1 GLIIIAVNLIGGIV
15 IGVMQK
21 VMSTSEAIDL
31 YSLLTI
37 GDGLVSQIPALFVS
51 ITAGFIVTRVS
62 SDDNADLG
70 SDIASQLIKE
80 PRALLI
86 SSGILFGFALV
97 PGFPAAVF
105 VPLAL
110 LTGVGATAMIR
121 RRKKVGTVQRAREM
135 PSLASVTASR
145 AQVPSFPD
153 FDDTSTLPK
162 QDPVTFALTVP
173 LIVDIASSVSRAMS
187 AEKLDAE

>member
-37 GDGLVSQIPALFVS
+37 GDGLVSQIPALFIS

-62 SDDNADLG
+62 SEDNTDLG

-80 PRALLI
+80 PRALMI
-86 SSGILFGFALV
+86 ASGILFGFALV
-97 PGFPAAVF
+97 PGFPAGVF
-105 VPLAL
+105 IPLSL
-110 LTGVGATAMIR
+110 LTGVGGFFMLR
-121 RRKKVGTVQRAREM
+121 RRKKGSTVAHAKEM
-135 PSLASVTASR
+135 PALASVASGNKQ
-145 AQVPSFPD
+145 APSFPE
-153 FDDTSTLPK
+153 FDDTSVLPK
-162 QDPVTFALTVP
+162 QQPVSFALTVP
-173 LIVDIASSVSRAMS
+173 LIVDVSSSISKQMS
-187 AEKLDAE
+187 PE